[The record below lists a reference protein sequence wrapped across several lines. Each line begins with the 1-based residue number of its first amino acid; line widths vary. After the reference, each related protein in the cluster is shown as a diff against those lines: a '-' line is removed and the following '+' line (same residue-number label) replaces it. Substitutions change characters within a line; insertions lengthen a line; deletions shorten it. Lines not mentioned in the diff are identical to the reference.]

1 MKNLLLIL
9 LAVVALEVSAAD
21 LPSIKVV
28 EEKTFLLNVN
38 DWKGEELNISFLNMK
53 GEEVYSEIIQPS
65 KVYYKKY
72 NLQVLRKGSYQV
84 IVSSGIN
91 SISYNIEVTENSIS
105 RISEGKLVTKKTGI
119 SRDIVSK
126 IKTIH

>member
-38 DWKGEELNISFLNMK
+38 DWKGEELNISLLNMK